1 MPFPLPSTHSGS
13 IAQSCSIFMT
23 HDPLHLRPGGDPPF
37 SPGPFLLFE
46 TQLSSL
52 EKLALP
58 LLCLTQGDTVVSN
71 TNMVSGL
78 WTLPFSS
85 SSLHFYR
92 ICPFWI
98 PIHFE
103 YLIVYGLQ
111 SCLKLYVLCI
121 CLNVLWEIIKI
132 GKSPRYRIYTFVRGY
147 HYFVMLSLFTV
158 LFRDL
163 FRKD

>member
-1 MPFPLPSTHSGS
+1 MTLFIRGQEEIPLSP
-13 IAQSCSIFMT
+13 QS
-23 HDPLHLRPGGDPPF
+23 H
-37 SPGPFLLFE
+37 FLLFE
-46 TQLSSL
+46 TQLSL

-58 LLCLTQGDTVVSN
+58 LLCLTRGDTVVSN
-71 TNMVSGL
+71 TNMGSGL

-98 PIHFE
+98 PVHFE

-121 CLNVLWEIIKI
+121 CLNVL
-132 GKSPRYRIYTFVRGY
+132 
-147 HYFVMLSLFTV
+147 
-158 LFRDL
+158 
-163 FRKD
+163 